1 MKKKIFS
8 GALLLAIAATAAFNV
23 NFNMNKSDKLS
34 SLALANI
41 EALAQSESN
50 NAGNG
55 NKFYYTHLKGK
66 SKECTLYSAFD
77 ANGNFKWSGEDK
89 SFATSMGWKYSS
101 EKGLKE
107 TCPNNGDGCTAYS
120 CQKTN

>member
-41 EALAQSESN
+41 EALASGESGSATWKIADKDCSISERV
-50 NAGNG
+50 
-55 NKFYYTHLKGK
+55 
-66 SKECTLYSAFD
+66 D
-77 ANGNFKWSGEDK
+77 ANLEITLAGKKFKVANYSVG
-89 SFATSMGWKYSS
+89 ATYKKTWKNAARDCSTGGSSMCAST
-101 EKGLKE
+101 
-107 TCPNNGDGCTAYS
+107 TCTTFYGSLT
-120 CQKTN
+120 KL